1 MSTRQTG
8 VRFITLGE
16 IWRNAFISGKTITEI
31 AKEANQNPQTVSR
44 AIWLARIPL
53 PIKELIFNH
62 PEIFTRT
69 VLLDTFAAKRK
80 QCEKE
85 GFKKLSCE
93 VQKML
98 AQGKGAKPNLKRTN
112 AKVLSKK
119 PKLVKTNPTL
129 NMNEAIQIEQEIRN
143 KLKVHC
149 RIAFNTKN
157 QGEIRLF
164 FTDRT
169 ELAEILK
176 KIL

>member
-8 VRFITLGE
+8 VRFIILGE

-31 AKEANQNPQTVSR
+31 AKETNQNPQTVSR

-53 PIKELIFNH
+53 PIKELISNH

-85 GFKKLSCE
+85 GFKKLACE